1 MNDPGG
7 FRLTHYW
14 LKEHVTIGYIRK
26 DNAIKKLVGL
36 SVSTLLEKLEDATL
50 DHIHHRRLR
59 RYLVDAKKRL
69 DEQVE
74 KSRLARQQRAQ
85 DAQIA
90 MQNMVQG
97 LQNAVQNPIP
107 AIPIGEPVVQEK
119 KERLVGCPIL
129 QMGYAGIECQ
139 EKMPKSKVLEHLA
152 GHVATLMKRVKELEQ
167 DMDTLR
173 HGGNQVVNLDANGN
187 GNL

>member
-7 FRLTHYW
+7 FKLTHYW
-14 LKEHVTIGYIRK
+14 LKQHVAIGYIRK
-26 DNAIKKLVGL
+26 DNAIKKEVGL
-36 SVSTLLEKLEDATL
+36 SVSTLLEKIEDATL

-74 KSRLARQQRAQ
+74 RSRAARVAREQNAR
-85 DAQIA
+85 DAMQN

-97 LQNAVQNPIP
+97 LQNAVQNAIP

-139 EKMPKSKVLEHLA
+139 EKMPKSKVLDHLA

-173 HGGNQVVNLDANGN
+173 HGGNQVVDLD